1 MRAIAILLLLIV
13 LTLPG
18 CKSPQ
23 PLPGAGRENERILLH
38 RTDMDWGGGT
48 KEWWLPLDRLQRL
61 PKWNPD
67 KGNPLISQTKALRIA
82 RAWLKSKGVSGTYT
96 VDSIMLRND
105 CAGHDEYRFD
115 FHYRIVFGNVNAYLN
130 HMTCIVLM
138 DGTVLEPELAK

>member
-1 MRAIAILLLLIV
+1 M
-13 LTLPG
+13 
-18 CKSPQ
+18 
-23 PLPGAGRENERILLH
+23 PGAGRESERILLY

-48 KEWWLPLDRLQRL
+48 KEWRLPLDRLQLL

-67 KGNPLISQTKALRIA
+67 KGNPPISQTKALRIA

-96 VDSIMLRND
+96 IDSIMLRND
-105 CAGHDEYRFD
+105 CAGQDEYGFD

-138 DGTVLEPELAK
+138 DGTVLEPEIAK